1 MIDYKTAAL
10 WAQCGCECPS
20 SRMAAVQE
28 LNGFRVRRKR
38 RVVYPN
44 ISRHAD
50 ELGCRR
56 EHLWMVLTGRRKSR
70 RLLARYQE
78 LVG

>member
-1 MIDYKTAAL
+1 MKRKV
-10 WAQCGCECPS
+10 EK
-20 SRMAAVQE
+20 
-28 LNGFRVRRKR
+28 RKR